1 MIIILSNWSI
11 SFQKKEE
18 NNMKKVLA
26 LVLALV
32 MCLALVP
39 VSAETAAPV
48 KVGVL
53 VPVMTHGWV
62 SGITYQAEA
71 YAKELEAAGK
81 IEYRL
86 TTSSNAEE
94 MTAQIDEAIQWGAQL
109 LVIAPQWTG
118 MEVPVQNAIDQ
129 GVVVVAFDMDI
140 DAQGVLKVTGDNE
153 SMGVAGAKFIVDKVG
168 ENATVIALPVPTSGS
183 VSELRMAGFNKTIA
197 EIAPG
202 LNVIEYATKFTR
214 EDGLKDFADI
224 LAANPHIDA
233 VYSLDDETSIGVLQ
247 AIEDSGRTDIKAITG
262 GGGCQEYFQLI
273 AENKEIAVSSSLYSP
288 LMIRDCFDVGLAKVA
303 GEDVPAV
310 TVIPSQIV
318 DASNVEEYLDP
329 SNTIY

>member
-1 MIIILSNWSI
+1 M
-11 SFQKKEE
+11 
-18 NNMKKVLA
+18 MKKVLA
-26 LVLALV
+26 LLLAMML
-32 MCLALVP
+32 CAAIVP
-39 VSAETAAPV
+39 AFAEAAPV

-81 IEYRL
+81 IEYKL

-94 MTAQIDEAIQWGAQL
+94 MTAQIDEAINWGAQV

-118 MEVPVQNAIDQ
+118 MEVPVQEAIDK
-129 GVVVVAFDMDI
+129 GLVVVAFDMDI
-140 DAQGVLKVTGDNE
+140 DAEGILKVTGDNK

-168 ENATVIALPVPTSGS
+168 PEATVVALPVPTSGS
-183 VSELRMAGFNKTIA
+183 VSELRMAGFNETIA
-197 EIAPG
+197 EIAPN

-224 LAANPHIDA
+224 LAANPKIDA

-247 AIEDSGRTDIKAITG
+247 AISDAGRTDIKAITG

-273 AENKEIAVSSSLYSP
+273 EENKDIAVSSSLYSP
-288 LMIRDCFDVGLAKVA
+288 LMIRDCFDVALAKLA
-303 GEDVPAV
+303 GEEVEAV

-318 DASNVEEYLDP
+318 DASNVADYLDP

>member
-1 MIIILSNWSI
+1 
-11 SFQKKEE
+11 
-18 NNMKKVLA
+18 MKKVLA

-39 VSAETAAPV
+39 VFAETAAPV

-71 YAKELEAAGK
+71 YAKELKEAGK
-81 IEYRL
+81 IDYRL

-140 DAQGVLKVTGDNE
+140 DAEGVLKVTGDNE

-168 ENATVIALPVPTSGS
+168 PNATVIALPVPTSGS
-183 VSELRMAGFNKTIA
+183 VSELRMAGFNKTKA
-197 EIAPG
+197 EIAPE

-224 LAANPHIDA
+224 LAANPQIDA

-247 AIEDSGRTDIKAITG
+247 AIEDAGRKDIKAITG

-273 AENKEIAVSSSLYSP
+273 AENKDIAVSSSLYSP
-288 LMIRDCFDVGLAKVA
+288 LMIRDCFDVGLAKIA
-303 GEDVPAV
+303 GEEVQAV

-318 DASNVEEYLDP
+318 DASNVADYLDP